1 MNDLTTWWNQL
12 SQGIRGMIRDGFI
25 VVVGLCVGLVVGR
38 IVRGLLIRKGIDRYL
53 RAPWTAHEDAE
64 HPIGMKREPSLLSS
78 VIGWLFTL
86 TVWVATLCV
95 IGWFR
100 QIDDLVDFGQ
110 VILIRGWQVAVVI
123 LAAVL
128 ASGWLAHTVYGLFQT
143 PWLKRELDA
152 LFTQSSK
159 AEGSF
164 SDTAARA
171 ICVFIYA
178 AFLLLVPVAIAGLFN
193 LASFAPLVAP
203 AWYLCA
209 RLLTVPVAFAVG
221 YLGLAWVRSQSKVTG
236 KEGVDHSEL
245 EYYVGLGIMVGTTI
259 FALALLLGV
268 TSGAGVIAVVAL
280 FGFLVFLFWPIRKH
294 IRDIWA
300 GILLRLQSVKMVPV
314 EGSVF
319 EIAKVGLLMS
329 TILRDGVESHRR
341 NAEVLADVLKAAEKP
356 EPTQGLPSKGLDE
369 L

>member
-1 MNDLTTWWNQL
+1 MNDLSTWWNGL
-12 SQGIRGMIRDGFI
+12 SQGVRWTIRDGFI
-25 VVVGLCVGLVVGR
+25 VVVGLCAGLIAGR
-38 IVRGLLIRKGIDRYL
+38 IVRGLLVRKGIDRYL
-53 RAPWTAHEDAE
+53 RAPWTAHDDAE
-64 HPIGMKREPSLLSS
+64 RPIGMKREPSLLSS

-86 TVWVATLCV
+86 TVWVATLCI

-110 VILIRGWQVAVVI
+110 MVLTRGWQVAVVI

-143 PWLKRELDA
+143 PWFKRELDA
-152 LFTQSSK
+152 LIVPSGK

-164 SDTAARA
+164 SETAARA

-193 LASFAPLVAP
+193 IASFAPLVAP

-221 YLGLAWVRSQSKVTG
+221 YLGLAWVRSQSNATG

-245 EYYVGLGIMVGTTI
+245 EYYVGLGIMVGTTL

-268 TSGAGVIAVVAL
+268 SSGAGAIAVVAL
-280 FGFLVFLFWPIRKH
+280 VGFLAFLFWPIRKH
-294 IRDIWA
+294 VRDIWA
-300 GILLRLQSVKMVPV
+300 GVLLRLQAVKMIPV
-314 EGSVF
+314 DGSAF
-319 EIAKVGLLMS
+319 EIKKVGLLM
-329 TILRDGVESHRR
+329 TTVQHDGEEFSRK
-341 NAEVLADVLKAAEKP
+341 NSDVLTDVLKAAKKP
-356 EPTQGLPSKGLDE
+356 EPPDRPWKGLSE
-369 L
+369 P